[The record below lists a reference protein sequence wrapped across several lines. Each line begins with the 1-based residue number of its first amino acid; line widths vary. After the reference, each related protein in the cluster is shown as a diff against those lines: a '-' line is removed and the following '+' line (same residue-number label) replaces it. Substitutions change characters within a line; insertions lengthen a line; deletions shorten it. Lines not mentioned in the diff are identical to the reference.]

1 MPETRPPVRKFKIVK
16 KQIQA
21 PAPEIPSSSSS
32 SSSSS
37 SGGQSNTESFRL
49 IDFHICDEDPGE
61 KRNSDGSAASAA
73 GSSSDGDDR
82 NSTCSNGS
90 GGGGGGKH
98 GNKRNAAAFERKD
111 KKEFRIQMFGINE
124 TGETCAIFVDDYHPF
139 FYVKVADH
147 WTNATKAAFLR
158 DIKKKIGKYHESSI
172 IAEKCEIVEK
182 KKLYGFDGGKNHKF
196 VMLVFKNTIVMNRVK
211 NLWYEDVYTPRD
223 GKTRRLKPAGYEFA
237 ETNIEIYEANIPPI
251 LRFFHIQKISPSGW
265 IQFSLKKTR
274 LIDAPTTTCTYEYRL
289 SYEDIMPLNDK
300 ETTVPYKICSFD
312 IEASSSHGDFPIPV
326 KTYKKLASNIV
337 DAAAA
342 ILIQAQAGSSGGSS
356 VSQTIH
362 NYQEVTDD
370 AILHMIYT
378 AFQYKYK
385 DLPPYPN
392 IEIVYPKR
400 RPKEADMV
408 RLCRNVVGKELRHL
422 IKHEIVQHE
431 NTIEQMFEQMKENNT
446 DAMTS
451 ADGDDGAGSLDIT
464 GEDTGESGGGD
475 ICDDGGEC
483 GAGGGKNKASKG
495 ASKKQTGA
503 SAGTASSS
511 SSGAD
516 LSIKV
521 VDLLNSKTQTRET
534 KISLLSDTLGS
545 VFPRVEGDKVT
556 FIGSTFVKYGQNGN
570 LPYLNQCIAL
580 DTCDSL
586 EKEVP
591 NSVVESYETE
601 QEVLLAW
608 TRLIQA
614 ENPDII
620 IGYNIFGFDYQFMFR
635 RAVETQCYEEF
646 LKLSRNNGEF
656 CGNAGGGGAGGGGGG
671 GFSRGGGD
679 SVITADNVSI
689 EQTKIALAS
698 GQYDLHFI
706 KMTGRLQVDVF
717 NYLRRDFN
725 LSSYKLDDV
734 SSYFIGDTVKS
745 VEYCEDKNITRIY
758 SNNLVGLDV
767 GNFVK
772 FEQTNHTTDLYKDG
786 HKFKVVAVN
795 NDTTAAAAAA
805 TPPQKSFTV
814 EGCALPDMKMM
825 VRWGLAKDDVSPQ
838 DIFRMTK
845 EGPKERAIIAK
856 YCIQDCNLVHHLMN
870 KIDIITGYVEMAK
883 ICSVPISFLVMRGQG
898 IKLTSYVAMKC
909 REKDTLMPV
918 IDKDTSE
925 SGYEG
930 AIVLPPKCGLYLDN
944 PVACND
950 YSSLYPSSMISE
962 NLSHDSKVW
971 TKEYDLNGELIRE
984 TGEAEYDNLPEYKYV
999 DILYDTYKWTRPK
1012 SETKMAAAAVKVK
1025 CGTKVCRFAQF
1036 PNGEKGIM
1044 PSILEELLTARKTT
1058 RKMAEKQTDSFMANI
1073 LDKRQL
1079 GYKVTANSLYGQCG
1093 AKTSTFYEVDVA
1105 ASTTATGRK
1114 LLTYARRVVE
1124 EAYGDVMLNT
1134 SHPKYPLVHSKAEY
1148 IYGDTDSVFFTF
1160 NLETPEGT
1168 PIRGKDAI
1176 EITIELAKQVG
1187 DYASRFLKGPHG
1199 WVYEKTICP
1208 FALLRKKGYVGVYYE
1223 QNPNKGKLKSMGIVL
1238 KRRDNAP
1245 IVKEIYGGII
1255 DILMKEQNIE
1265 RAIQFLREKLQFMID
1280 QKCPIEKLIITKS
1293 LRSDY
1298 KNPAQIAH
1306 KVLADRMGVRDPG
1319 NKPNTGDRMPY
1330 AYIHNSAK
1338 GALQG
1343 DKIEHPDYI
1352 HKNNLQL
1359 DYSFYITNQI
1369 MKPVQQLF
1377 GLVLEQLP
1385 AFQRKYKGSR
1395 FSDMMTDHIEDQVKK
1410 EKKITD
1416 LRYKEVKALLFDEF
1430 LVKADNL
1437 NKGNKAITDWFRPVK
1452 V

>member
-1 MPETRPPVRKFKIVK
+1 MSSLSTQPRRLPENNRNGNMQRKFKIVK
-16 KQIQA
+16 KKEEE
-21 PAPEIPSSSSS
+21 PVNPEKLIEVVDSSLK
-32 SSSSS
+32 
-37 SGGQSNTESFRL
+37 ESFRL
-49 IDFHICDEDPGE
+49 IDFHVCDEDIA
-61 KRNSDGSAASAA
+61 SDNRSGSGDDSSVASA
-73 GSSSDGDDR
+73 
-82 NSTCSNGS
+82 GS
-90 GGGGGGKH
+90 GSGKSDRAGGSKTNY
-98 GNKRNAAAFERKD
+98 NKGVERKD
-111 KKEFRIQMFGINE
+111 NKEFRIQMFGINE
-124 TGETCAIFVDDYHPF
+124 KGETCSIFVDDYHPF
-139 FYVKVADH
+139 FYVKVSEN
-147 WTNATKAAFLR
+147 WTNAIKASFIR
-158 DIKKKIGKYHESSI
+158 DIRKKIGKYHESSI
-172 IAEKCEIVEK
+172 LHENCEIVEK

-196 VMLVFKNTIVMNRVK
+196 VMLVFKNTVVMNRVK
-211 NLWYEDVYTPRD
+211 NLWYEDTYTARD
-223 GKTRRLKPAGYEFA
+223 GKTRRLKPNGYEFA
-237 ETNIEIYEANIPPI
+237 NTNTEIYEANIPPV

-265 IQFSLKKTR
+265 IEFSLKKTR
-274 LIDAPTTTCTYEYRL
+274 LIDAPSTSCNYEYRI
-289 SYEDIMPLNDK
+289 SYEDIVPLNDK

-326 KTYKKLASNIV
+326 KTYKKLATNIV
-337 DAAAA
+337 DAV
-342 ILIQAQAGSSGGSS
+342 IKLQYSQESVRDVSSATQEIPSS
-356 VSQTIH
+356 QSQS
-362 NYQEVTDD
+362 QEVTDEV
-370 AILHMIYT
+370 LTHMIYT
-378 AFQYKYK
+378 AFQYSYK
-385 DLPPYPN
+385 GLPNYPN
-392 IEIVYPKR
+392 IEVVYPKR

-408 RLCRNVVGKELRHL
+408 RLCKIVMGKELRHL
-422 IKHEIVQHE
+422 IKHEIIQHE
-431 NTIEQMFEQMKENNT
+431 NTIERMFEMMKENTKEDEQNGG
-446 DAMTS
+446 
-451 ADGDDGAGSLDIT
+451 DGDDHDDRGVGGEHMNDIMENDSGLCET
-464 GEDTGESGGGD
+464 GGVGGG
-475 ICDDGGEC
+475 GGNRKMKKTTPKNRVGGG
-483 GAGGGKNKASKG
+483 GAGGD
-495 ASKKQTGA
+495 
-503 SAGTASSS
+503 GTP
-511 SSGAD
+511 D

-521 VDLLNSKTQTRET
+521 VDLLNSKLQTRET
-534 KISLLSDTLGS
+534 KITLISDTLGS
-545 VFPRVEGDKVT
+545 IFPRVEGDKVT
-556 FIGSTFVKYGQNGN
+556 FIGSTFVKYGQDGN
-570 LPYLNQCIAL
+570 RPYLNHCIAL
-580 DTCDSL
+580 DTCDSI

-591 NSVVESYETE
+591 NSQLESYDTE
-601 QEVLLAW
+601 AEVLLAW
-608 TRLIQA
+608 TRLIQR

-635 RAVETQCYEEF
+635 RSVETQCYTEF
-646 LKLSRNNGEF
+646 LKLSRNNDEF
-656 CGNAGGGGAGGGGGG
+656 CGTSSGGGGG
-671 GFSRGGGD
+671 GFKET
-679 SVITADNVSI
+679 VITSDNVAI

-706 KMTGRLQVDVF
+706 KMTGRLQIDVF

-734 SSYFIGDTVKS
+734 SSYFIGDGVKS
-745 VEYCEDKNITRIY
+745 VEYIETTKTTRVY
-758 SNNLVGLDV
+758 SNNLVGLCV

-772 FEQTNHTTDLYKDG
+772 FEQTNHSTDLYKEG
-786 HKFKVVAVN
+786 QKFKVVSVVSG
-795 NDTTAAAAAA
+795 
-805 TPPQKSFTV
+805 SFEV
-814 EGCALPDMKMM
+814 EGYASPDMKMM

-845 EGPKERAIIAK
+845 EGPKERSIIAK

-971 TKEYDLNGELIRE
+971 TKEYDLNGELMRE
-984 TGEAEYDNLPEYKYV
+984 TGESAYDNLPGYKYV
-999 DILYDTYKWTRPK
+999 DITYDMYKWTRPK

-1044 PSILEELLTARKTT
+1044 PSILEELLLARKTT
-1058 RKMAEKQTDSFMANI
+1058 RKLAEKQTDAFMANI

-1124 EAYGDVMLNT
+1124 EAYGDVMLTT
-1134 SHPKYPLVHSKAEY
+1134 SHATYPLVHSRAEY

-1160 NLETPEGT
+1160 NLETPEGV

-1255 DILMKEQNIE
+1255 DILMKEQNID
-1265 RAIQFLREKLQFMID
+1265 RAIQFLRDKLQFMID

-1343 DKIEHPDYI
+1343 DKIEHPEYI
-1352 HKNNLQL
+1352 QKHKLQL

-1385 AFQRKYKGSR
+1385 AFQKKYKGSR
-1395 FSDMMTDHIEDQVKK
+1395 FTDMLETMTNNIEDPIKK

-1430 LVKADNL
+1430 LVKAENL
-1437 NKGNKAITDWFRPVK
+1437 NKGNKAITDWFKRK
-1452 V
+1452 

>member
-1 MPETRPPVRKFKIVK
+1 MSSSLVARTIPTKKFKIVRK
-16 KQIQA
+16 PLPI
-21 PAPEIPSSSSS
+21 SSSSAS
-32 SSSSS
+32 TSPMISY
-37 SGGQSNTESFRL
+37 RL
-49 IDFHICDEDPGE
+49 LDFHICDEIVGS
-61 KRNSDGSAASAA
+61 KRNSDDDASASDSISGSASDAASAA
-73 GSSSDGDDR
+73 SSGTED
-82 NSTCSNGS
+82 
-90 GGGGGGKH
+90 
-98 GNKRNAAAFERKD
+98 NAAD
-111 KKEFRIQMFGINE
+111 KPIKGSAYGNNENRKEFRIQMFGINE
-124 TGETCAIFVDDYHPF
+124 RGETCSIFVDDYNPF
-139 FYVKVADH
+139 FYVKVSDE
-147 WTNATKAAFLR
+147 WTNATKTRFIR
-158 DIKKKIGKYHESSI
+158 EIKKKVGNYNEAGI

-182 KKLYGFDGGKNHKF
+182 KKLYGFDGGKKYKF
-196 VMLVFKNTIVMNRVK
+196 VVIVFKNTIVMNRVK
-211 NLWYEDVYTPRD
+211 NLWYEDYKPVPA
-223 GKTRRLKPAGYEFA
+223 GSSNENSRRLKPNGYVFEK
-237 ETNIEIYEANIPPI
+237 TNITIYEANIPPV

-265 IQFSLKKTR
+265 IQFSTKKTR
-274 LIDAPTTTCTYEYRL
+274 IIDRPTTTCQFEYRL
-289 SYEDIMPLNDK
+289 SYEDIHPMNEK
-300 ETTVPYKICSFD
+300 ETSVPYKVCSFD

-326 KTYKKLASNIV
+326 KTYKKLATNIV
-337 DAAAA
+337 DAVA
-342 ILIQAQAGSSGGSS
+342 LLHKHTEEGGGSEALS
-356 VSQTIH
+356 ASATEDTI
-362 NYQEVTDD
+362 T
-370 AILHMIYT
+370 HMIYT
-378 AFQYKYK
+378 AFQHKYRN
-385 DLPPYPN
+385 LPPYPN

-400 RPKEADMV
+400 RPKEADMA
-408 RLCRNVVGKELRHL
+408 RLCRNVMTKELRSL
-422 IKHEIVQHE
+422 IKHEIIQHE
-431 NTIEQMFEQMKENNT
+431 NTIEQMFEKMKQEQAAEGEDKTEN
-446 DAMTS
+446 DL
-451 ADGDDGAGSLDIT
+451 GEHDIT
-464 GEDTGESGGGD
+464 DHGAEHGAEHMNDVEDVSLTAYARRGASSAATSTSKKKSGSGGNND
-475 ICDDGGEC
+475 NSENGGV
-483 GAGGGKNKASKG
+483 S
-495 ASKKQTGA
+495 
-503 SAGTASSS
+503 
-511 SSGAD
+511 

-521 VDLLNSKTQTRET
+521 SDLLNNKIHSRET
-534 KISLLSDTLGS
+534 KITLLSDTLGS
-545 VFPRVEGDKVT
+545 TFPRVEGDKVT
-556 FIGSTFVKYGQNGN
+556 FIGSTFIKYGQNEN
-570 LPYLNQCIAL
+570 QPYLNHCIVL
-580 DTCDSL
+580 DTCDDL
-586 EKEVP
+586 TKEVP
-591 NSVVESYETE
+591 NSVIESYKTE
-601 QEVLLAW
+601 QEVLVAW
-608 TRLIQA
+608 TRLIQE

-646 LKLSRNNGEF
+646 LKLSRNKDEI
-656 CGNAGGGGAGGGGGG
+656 CGNIGGGAGGGGGY
-671 GFSRGGGD
+671 GGGYGGGGTM
-679 SVITADNVSI
+679 TAENVAI

-698 GQYDLHFI
+698 GQYDLHYI
-706 KMTGRLQVDVF
+706 KMTGRLQIDVF

-734 SSYFIGDTVKS
+734 SSYFIGDSVKS
-745 VEYCEDKNITRIY
+745 VEYNPEKKTTRIF
-758 SNNLVGLDV
+758 SGNLVGLDI

-772 FEQTNHTTDLYKDG
+772 FEQTNHSTDLYNDG
-786 HKFKVVAVN
+786 EKFKVVAIDLSAKTFEVGGN
-795 NDTTAAAAAA
+795 VA
-805 TPPQKSFTV
+805 
-814 EGCALPDMKMM
+814 PDMKLM

-845 EGPKERAIIAK
+845 EGPKERAVIAK
-856 YCIQDCNLVHHLMN
+856 YCIQDCRLVHHLMN

-971 TKEYDLNGELIRE
+971 TKEYDLNGELTRE
-984 TGEAEYDNLPEYKYV
+984 TGEALEYDNLPGYKYV
-999 DILYDTYKWTRPK
+999 DIVYDMYKWTRPK
-1012 SETKMAAAAVKVK
+1012 SATKMAAAAVKVK
-1025 CGTKVCRFAQF
+1025 CGTKICRFAQF
-1036 PNGEKGIM
+1036 PNGDKGIM

-1058 RKMAEKQTDSFMANI
+1058 RKLAEKQTDPFMANI

-1124 EAYGDVMLNT
+1124 EAYGDIMLAT
-1134 SHPKYPLVHSKAEY
+1134 SHPTYPMVHSKAEY

-1160 NLETPEGT
+1160 NLETPTGV

-1187 DYASRFLKGPHG
+1187 DYASRFLKAPHG

-1208 FALLRKKGYVGVYYE
+1208 FALLRKKGYVGIYYE

-1265 RAIQFLREKLQFMID
+1265 RAISFLREKLQYMID
-1280 QKCPIEKLIITKS
+1280 QKCPMDKLIITKS

-1298 KNPAQIAH
+1298 KNPEQIAH

-1319 NKPNTGDRMPY
+1319 NKPNTGDRIPY

-1352 HKNNLQL
+1352 TQNRIQL

-1377 GLVLEQLP
+1377 ALVLEQLP
-1385 AFQRKYKGSR
+1385 SFHKKEEQFHDMLHEAIKGI
-1395 FSDMMTDHIEDQVKK
+1395 DDEVKR

-1416 LRYKEVKALLFDEF
+1416 LRYKEVKKLLFDEF
-1430 LVKADNL
+1430 LVKSDNL
-1437 NKGNKAITDWFRPVK
+1437 NKGNRPITDWFSRSSVK
-1452 V
+1452 K

>member
-1 MPETRPPVRKFKIVK
+1 MKIETKHKETSKYHIVLSRKNYEAEKRMSRNSGNGGAPRKFKIVK
-16 KQIQA
+16 NVVEDATSIK
-21 PAPEIPSSSSS
+21 E
-32 SSSSS
+32 
-37 SGGQSNTESFRL
+37 TFRL
-49 IDFHICDEDPGE
+49 IDFHVCDEDKTRDK
-61 KRNSDGSAASAA
+61 KRNSDDSSSVASGGSGS
-73 GSSSDGDDR
+73 GSSSDGVG
-82 NSTCSNGS
+82 C
-90 GGGGGGKH
+90 
-98 GNKRNAAAFERKD
+98 KRKYASDRKD
-111 KKEFRIQMFGINE
+111 DKEFRIQMFGINE
-124 TGETCAIFVDDYHPF
+124 KGETCSIFVDDYHPF
-139 FYVKVADH
+139 FYVKVSED
-147 WTNATKAAFLR
+147 WTNTTKASFIR
-158 DIKKKIGKYHESSI
+158 DIRKKVGKYHESSI
-172 IAEKCEIVEK
+172 LLENCEIVEK

-196 VMLVFKNTIVMNRVK
+196 VMIVFKNTIVMNRVK
-211 NLWYEDVYTPRD
+211 NLWYEDAYTARD

-237 ETNIEIYEANIPPI
+237 NTKTEIYEANIPPI

-265 IQFSLKKTR
+265 IEFSLKKTR
-274 LIDAPTTTCTYEYRL
+274 LIDAPSTSCNYEYRI
-289 SYEDIMPLNDK
+289 SYEDIVPLNDK

-326 KTYKKLASNIV
+326 KTYKKLATNIV
-337 DAAAA
+337 DAVARMQNSPQVVVNHDVQ
-342 ILIQAQAGSSGGSS
+342 IPQPQNS
-356 VSQTIH
+356 
-362 NYQEVTDD
+362 QEVTDD
-370 AILHMIYT
+370 IVTHMIYT
-378 AFQYKYK
+378 AFQYTYN
-385 DLPPYPN
+385 DLPNYPN
-392 IEIVYPKR
+392 IEVIYPKR

-408 RLCRNVVGKELRHL
+408 RLCKIVLGKELRHL
-422 IKHEIVQHE
+422 IKHDIIQHE
-431 NTIEQMFEQMKENNT
+431 NTIERMFEAMKEN
-446 DAMTS
+446 
-451 ADGDDGAGSLDIT
+451 ADEHHGEGDDND
-464 GEDTGESGGGD
+464 EHGG
-475 ICDDGGEC
+475 
-483 GAGGGKNKASKG
+483 GAGGEHMNDIMDNECGGGEVGNRKMKKTTPKNRCG
-495 ASKKQTGA
+495 GIITGG
-503 SAGTASSS
+503 STP
-511 SSGAD
+511 D

-521 VDLLNSKTQTRET
+521 TDLLNSKTQSRET
-534 KISLLSDTLGS
+534 KITLLSDTIGS
-545 VFPRVEGDKVT
+545 IFPRVEGDKVT
-556 FIGSTFVKYGQNGN
+556 FIGSTFVKYGQDGN
-570 LPYLNQCIAL
+570 RPYLNHCIAL
-580 DTCDSL
+580 DTCETI

-591 NSVVESYETE
+591 NSVIESYETE
-601 QEVLLAW
+601 AEVLLAW
-608 TRLIQA
+608 TRLIQS

-635 RAVETQCYEEF
+635 RSVETKCYTEF
-646 LKLSRNNGEF
+646 LKLSRNNDEF
-656 CGNAGGGGAGGGGGG
+656 CGTSSSGGGGGG
-671 GFSRGGGD
+671 GGGYRET
-679 SVITADNVSI
+679 VITDDNVAI

-706 KMTGRLQVDVF
+706 KMTGRLQIDVF

-734 SSYFIGDTVKS
+734 SSYFIGDGVKS
-745 VEYCEDKNITRIY
+745 VEYNEITKTTRVH
-758 SNNLVGLDV
+758 SNNLVGLCA

-772 FEQTNHTTDLYKDG
+772 FEQTNHSTDLYNEG
-786 HKFKVVAVN
+786 EKFKVVCV
-795 NDTTAAAAAA
+795 
-805 TPPQKSFTV
+805 QQGSFDV
-814 EGCALPDMKMM
+814 DGFASPDMKLM

-845 EGPKERAIIAK
+845 EGPKERSIIAK

-971 TKEYDLNGELIRE
+971 TKEYDLNGELMRE
-984 TGEAEYDNLPEYKYV
+984 TGESAYDNLPGYKYV
-999 DILYDTYKWTRPK
+999 DITYDMYKWTRPK

-1044 PSILEELLTARKTT
+1044 PSILEELLLARKTT
-1058 RKMAEKQTDSFMANI
+1058 RKLAEKQTDAFMANI

-1124 EAYGDVMLNT
+1124 EAYGDVMLTT
-1134 SHPKYPLVHSKAEY
+1134 SHPVYPLVHSRAEY

-1160 NLETPEGT
+1160 NLETPEGA

-1255 DILMKEQNIE
+1255 DILMKEQNID
-1265 RAIQFLREKLQFMID
+1265 RAIQFLRDKLQFMID

-1319 NKPNTGDRMPY
+1319 NKPNTGDRIPY
-1330 AYIHNSAK
+1330 AYIHNTAK

-1343 DKIEHPDYI
+1343 DKIENPDYI
-1352 HKNNLQL
+1352 QKHKLQL

-1385 AFQRKYKGSR
+1385 AFQKKYKGSR
-1395 FSDMMTDHIEDQVKK
+1395 FNDILETMTNHIEDPVKK

-1437 NKGNKAITDWFRPVK
+1437 NKGNKEITDWFKRK
-1452 V
+1452 